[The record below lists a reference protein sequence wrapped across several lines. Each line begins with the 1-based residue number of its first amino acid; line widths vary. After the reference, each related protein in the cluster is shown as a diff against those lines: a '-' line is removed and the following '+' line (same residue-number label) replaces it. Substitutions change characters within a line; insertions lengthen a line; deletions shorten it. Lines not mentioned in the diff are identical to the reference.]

1 MLTNKVGG
9 AVLGLAFICLAKS
22 MLPNKVGGGY
32 KVLASFASQS
42 KSRKSRIKCFLDNDK
57 MKKFS
62 FEIDLEGK
70 EGIDFICQKRLNLT
84 CVQRTTD
91 KKLDSHFP
99 QISNI
104 SFSRDG

>member
-1 MLTNKVGG
+1 
-9 AVLGLAFICLAKS
+9 
-22 MLPNKVGGGY
+22 
-32 KVLASFASQS
+32 
-42 KSRKSRIKCFLDNDK
+42 

-91 KKLDSHFP
+91 KKLDSITF
-99 QISNI
+99 
-104 SFSRDG
+104 